1 MKKIFN
7 NKFVNWSIKILI
19 LVLLSWAIYAQ
30 VLGKDNLNELWAE
43 FKNKCQTG
51 NLYWLVGCLLLLPM
65 NWVLETQKWRTLL
78 SPVVD
83 LPFWKSMQAI
93 LAGITVAIFTPN
105 RVGEYGGRVLLVDSK
120 HNWHAIVATFVGSIS
135 QIAAL
140 LTCGLFGLL
149 YFAWRFLEVDT
160 FVLGGI
166 TLIGVS
172 LLGILFFSFYNID
185 LVVPF
190 LKRIPYVNRFEKQL
204 EFFQMLKEY
213 SNRLL
218 SKALIL
224 SFLRYLT
231 YSTQFFLLLQFFGVN
246 APFLEALAGISTVFL
261 VQTSIP
267 LPPVTGLLTRGQVA
281 LFVWSFFGGNEI
293 SVLAATYSLFVINLI
308 LPALIGAVFILKT
321 NVLKSLGYANES
333 K

>member
-1 MKKIFN
+1 MKQIFK
-7 NKFVNWSIKILI
+7 NKFINWFIKITI
-19 LVLLSWAIYAQ
+19 LVLLGWAIYAQ
-30 VLGKDNLNELWAE
+30 VLGKDNLVDLWNE
-43 FKNKCQTG
+43 FKSKCATG
-51 NLYWLVGCLLLLPM
+51 NLNWLIGTLLLLPM
-65 NWVLETQKWRTLL
+65 NWILETQKWRLLL

-83 LPFWKSMQAI
+83 LPFWKSFQAI

-105 RVGEYGGRVLLVDSK
+105 RIGEYGGRVLLVEAKD
-120 HNWHAIVATFVGSIS
+120 NWHAIVATFVGSIS

-149 YFAWRFLEVDT
+149 YFAWRFLEVEV
-160 FVLGGI
+160 FVLWSI
-166 TLIGVS
+166 TLIGIS
-172 LLGILFFSFYNID
+172 LLGILFFSFFNID

-190 LKRIPYVNRFEKQL
+190 LKRIPYLNRFKKQL
-204 EFFQMLKEY
+204 EFFQMLKKY
-213 SNRLL
+213 SNQLL
-218 SKALIL
+218 SKALAL

-231 YSTQFFLLLQFFGVN
+231 YSTQFFFLLQFFGID